1 MITDVCDASTAV
13 RALTLAHDGRA
24 RGVAIGV
31 SGEAQMPPEYASGH
45 VAAHRSPYAAATG
58 ASSIAPLPD
67 RWYIWGAQ
75 TRRTE
80 YSSPGVT
87 PSNHTIQ
94 YTLEN
99 QDILPAMIRLIG
111 DISAPGDII
120 WDPFVTSLKYL
131 VAAAIT
137 GRRPVC
143 TTATLPTYS
152 SIQIEQQ
159 IAALITDIS
168 PRGRYLSIA
177 TCAAIRAAQ
186 GNLADVAAAYSPLL
200 SPLERRALKNLV
212 QNKKITSEKITEM
225 LVSDEIYSPVAAAL
239 AQAGGT
245 FFSSAANF
253 VVGVVPYKYMTPTG
267 QQEMERER

>member
-1 MITDVCDASTAV
+1 MITDVYDASTTV
-13 RALTLAHDGRA
+13 RALTLARDGRA

-31 SGEAQMPPEYASGH
+31 SGGAQMPPGYASGH
-45 VAAHRSPYAAATG
+45 VAAHRSPYAPATG
-58 ASSIAPLPD
+58 ASSIAPLPAK
-67 RWYIWGAQ
+67 WYIWGAQ

-80 YSSPGVT
+80 YSSPGVAQ
-87 PSNHTIQ
+87 SNHTIQ

-99 QDILPAMIRLIG
+99 QDILPAIIRLIW
-111 DISAPGDII
+111 DISAPGDMI
-120 WDPFVTSLKYL
+120 WDPFARSPKYL
-131 VAAAIT
+131 IAAAIA

-143 TTATLPTYS
+143 TTATLSTFS
-152 SIQIEQQ
+152 FERIEQQ

-168 PRGRYLSIA
+168 PRRYLSIA
-177 TCAAIRAAQ
+177 TCDAVRAAQ

-212 QNKKITSEKITEM
+212 KNKKITSEEVTEM

-245 FFSSAANF
+245 FSRQPPI
-253 VVGVVPYKYMTPTG
+253 V
-267 QQEMERER
+267 